1 LRDDFLSLFV
11 RGCWLV
17 SFFFT
22 PIYMFVLV
30 FLVMFGPKK
39 GSIIAYSPNWDFKN
53 AIQLSGLLQTG
64 AGKISS
70 LLKYRFHFTTVTSRF
85 TSYVLFSFWIFFF
98 FYGETLLLVV
108 LNYST
113 PVDTISSSSFFT
125 IKQHIIFF
133 LTTTSAK
140 LSGHINFYIFYLTSC
155 AFMFLSNFNF
165 YYNYN
170 SLRLNYVNS
179 FLLNTLVILVVVSS
193 CLGL

>member
-1 LRDDFLSLFV
+1 
-11 RGCWLV
+11 
-17 SFFFT
+17 
-22 PIYMFVLV
+22 MFILV

-39 GSIIAYSPNWDFKN
+39 GSIIAYSANWDFKN
-53 AIQLSGLLQTG
+53 SLQLPGLLRTSGYNNIQ
-64 AGKISS
+64 S
-70 LLKYRFHFTTVTSRF
+70 LLKYRFHFTSVTSRF
-85 TSYVLFSFWIFFF
+85 TSYVLFTFWIFFF

-113 PVDTISSSSFFT
+113 PIDTISSSSFFT

-155 AFMFLSNFNF
+155 AFMFLTNFNF

-179 FLLNTLVILVVVSS
+179 SLISIVTLVIILISF
-193 CLGL
+193 LQF